1 MNIIKIVATTI
12 IALLLFS
19 GSPCQANDYSAE
31 QKAAMAKE
39 FADLFMAFKVSIFK
53 LQGHIN
59 NPEIGDKGLSGAKM
73 VEHAK
78 REYRELTG
86 RDFVLSS
93 NPDLLSAQLDLF
105 QATNSIMQ
113 KMAPV
118 INRKGLGF
126 KGFITAIFVRMVAK
140 EFSSRSSR
148 WNFKFTAPNDLL
160 RSQANAADNWESLV
174 FSDKFRQAN
183 WKAEDNY
190 SEHTA
195 VGYRWMMPIY
205 HTSVCLSCHGG
216 PKGSRDITGA
226 IKEGAKLGDLAG
238 AFSIVFSDLKTP

>member
-1 MNIIKIVATTI
+1 MTISLLILASTAINSHAT
-12 IALLLFS
+12 
-19 GSPCQANDYSAE
+19 DYSSE

-59 NPEIGDKGLSGAKM
+59 DPEIGDKGLTGAKM

-78 REYRELTG
+78 KEYRELTG
-86 RDFVLSS
+86 KDFVLSS

-126 KGFITAIFVRMVAK
+126 KGFITAIFVRMVAR

-160 RSQANAADNWESLV
+160 RSQANAADSWESLV

-183 WKAEDNY
+183 WQAEENY

-195 VGYRWMMPIY
+195 TGYRWMMPIY

-226 IKEGAKLGDLAG
+226 IKEGTKLGDLAG